1 VTIFSNPSESRIR
14 SILSDSKTIAVVGI
28 SDRERRDSKYV
39 SEYMRNAG
47 YTIYPVNPNL
57 DVWNG
62 LKVFDSILDIPA
74 EIDIVDV
81 FRPPEFVMP
90 VAEDAVKVGARV
102 FWLQQGIINYEAAEL
117 VLTAGTTVV
126 MDSCIMVEHQSMKL
140 SS

>member
-1 VTIFSNPSESRIR
+1 MPSSSFEEIVEDLSSRELAWFS
-14 SILSDSKTIAVVGI
+14 SIPLFSLPEITEFLI
-28 SDRERRDSKYV
+28 
-39 SEYMRNAG
+39 
-47 YTIYPVNPNL
+47 
-57 DVWNG
+57 
-62 LKVFDSILDIPA
+62 SILDIPA